1 MSLLITSSRQ
11 TEFDDVPVNGLEKP
25 ESYTNIMR
33 SPLLVDADSEI
44 AVVNIKCQRNGE
56 YVVGIRGLT
65 FGIYWGTELGS
76 TQILNTM
83 NSTNASYD
91 SILSKNRVVYVTIP
105 EGSYSKEQFVITL
118 NTEVNK
124 ICGQTFSNFG
134 GATVTGI
141 FDATRNLTGL
151 SFEFKQN
158 ASATDVSATLSAASV
173 ISTSNHIP
181 PDDLQQNGY
190 DNNGDLPYT
199 LTDDFTYTF
208 ATKTLTKGKD
218 GAGGVPSKIGSAVF
232 NKPLSSTSGVCEVD
246 FQNVSGNFRIG
257 LTRGFSAGTMPCP
270 LNFNFGTLEADT
282 EGNGYE
288 EFYDYVFQMDRDD
301 DDPED
306 ITDFNVAQSYFN
318 SANGGATTMSIIPS
332 ASYTGGSPPANA
344 SFEGVIGDDLR
355 LCNIRFTRYGEKIKI
370 EAFNKNADPSKVVTA
385 ILADFNL
392 ASLCPVN
399 LANDQLYL
407 KIELTDNSTAT
418 PDSVVITRFD
428 SDATNTSDVGP
439 NAPRNYGFD
448 EVVPSSDTVRQMVNE
463 ENEIVDWDVNDAF
476 ASLGY
481 RNPIVYSVAPT
492 YLDFNASFGQD
503 RKWVLVLDQSDPTD
517 RPSYQTRSLMM
528 RSDVSKT
535 LAFDKKIVKE
545 SVDKDATSTTN
556 DIIFKGQRNG
566 GLTGFQFA
574 SMFIR
579 FHATQQQSYNANTG
593 SISKIVY
600 ACPRFD
606 VNGSLDGALYYE
618 PNERVYIDMNN
629 PSALTLTNM
638 AIDIV
643 DVNERLIKDL
653 EGQTQINFHI
663 RKKSTGTART

>member
-56 YVVGIRGLT
+56 YVIGIRGLT
-65 FGIYWGTELGS
+65 FGIYWGTELS
-76 TQILNTM
+76 NSQILNTM

-118 NTEVNK
+118 NTEINK

-141 FDATRNLTGL
+141 FDATRNLAGL

-158 ASATDVSATLSAASV
+158 ASATDVAATLSAASV
-173 ISTSNHIP
+173 ISTLNHIP
-181 PDDLQQNGY
+181 PDFLQDQGY
-190 DNNGDLPYT
+190 DNGGNLPYT

-208 ATKTLTKGKD
+208 ATKTLTKGSD
-218 GAGGVPSKIGSAVF
+218 SSKVGCAVF
-232 NKPLSSTSGVCEVD
+232 SKPLSSTSGVCEVD

-257 LTRGFSAGTMPCP
+257 LTRGFSGGTMPCP
-270 LNFNFGTLEADT
+270 LNFNENTFEADK
-282 EGNGYE
+282 EGNFYD

-318 SANGGATTMSIIPS
+318 SANGGATTMSILPS

-407 KIELTDNSTAT
+407 KIELTDNGGAT
-418 PDSVVITRFD
+418 PDSVVVTRFD
-428 SDATNTSDVGP
+428 SDATNTEDVGP

-448 EVVPSSDTVRQMVNE
+448 EVVPSSDDARFLVNQ

-481 RNPIVYSVAPT
+481 RNPIVYSVPPT

-528 RSDVSKT
+528 RSNVSKN
-535 LAFDKKIVKE
+535 LGFDKTIIKE
-545 SVDKDATSTTN
+545 SVDKDTALSTTN
-556 DIIFKGQRNG
+556 DIFFKGQRNG
-566 GLTGFQFA
+566 GIDGFQFA

-579 FHATQQQSYNANTG
+579 FHACQQQSYNANTG

-606 VNGSLDGALYYE
+606 VNGSLDGPLYYE

-629 PSALTLTNM
+629 PSTLTLTNM

-643 DVNERLIKDL
+643 DVNERLITDL

>member
-11 TEFDDVPVNGLEKP
+11 AEFDDVPVNGLEKP

-56 YVVGIRGLT
+56 YQVGLRGLT
-65 FGIYWGTELGS
+65 FGIYWGTELA
-76 TQILNTM
+76 TPQVLNSMKGDYT
-83 NSTNASYD
+83 

-141 FDATRNLTGL
+141 FDATLNLVGL

-158 ASATDVSATLSAASV
+158 ASATDVAVTLSAQDV
-173 ISTSNHIP
+173 ISTSNYLP
-181 PDDLQQNGY
+181 PNFLQESGY
-190 DNNGDLPYT
+190 DNGDNLPYT
-199 LTDDFTYTF
+199 LTDDYTWTF
-208 ATKTLTKGKD
+208 SNKTLTKGKD
-218 GAGGVPSKIGSAVF
+218 GAGGDSSKVGCAVF
-232 NKPLSSTSGVCEVD
+232 SKPLSSTSGVCEVD

-257 LTRGFSAGTMPCP
+257 LTRGFSGGTMPCP
-270 LNFNFGTLEADT
+270 LNFNENTFEADKD
-282 EGNGYE
+282 GNRYD

-301 DDPED
+301 DDPEEVNNY
-306 ITDFNVAQSYFN
+306 NVAQSYFN
-318 SANGGATTMSIIPS
+318 SANGGATTMSILPN
-332 ASYTGGSPPANA
+332 ASYAGGSPPTNA
-344 SFEGVIGDDLR
+344 SFEGEIDDDLR

-370 EAFNKNADPSKVVTA
+370 EAFNKNADPTKVVTA

-399 LANDQLYL
+399 LGNDQLYL
-407 KIELTDNSTAT
+407 KIELTDNSTAVA
-418 PDSVVITRFD
+418 DSVVVTRFD
-428 SDATNTSDVGP
+428 SDATNTEDVGP

-448 EVVPSSDTVRQMVNE
+448 EVVPSSDTVREMVNE

-503 RKWVLVLDQSDPTD
+503 RKWVLVLDQSDPED

-528 RSDVSKT
+528 RSDVSKM
-535 LAFDKKIVKE
+535 LAFDKRIVKE

-566 GLTGFQFA
+566 GLSGFQSA

-606 VNGSLDGALYYE
+606 VNGSVDGPLYYE

-629 PSALTLTNM
+629 PSVLTLTNM

-643 DVNERLIKDL
+643 DVNERLITDL

>member
-1 MSLLITSSRQ
+1 MSLLVTSSRQ
-11 TEFDDVPVNGLEKP
+11 AEFDDVPVNGLEKP

-33 SPLLVDADSEI
+33 SPFLVDAESEI

-56 YVVGIRGLT
+56 YVVGNRGLT
-65 FGIYWGTELGS
+65 FGIYWGTELS
-76 TQILNTM
+76 NTQVLN
-83 NSTNASYD
+83 SLQSDYAD

-141 FDATRNLTGL
+141 FDGTLNLTGL

-158 ASATDVSATLSAASV
+158 ASATNVATALSAQSV
-173 ISTSNHIP
+173 ISTSNYIP
-181 PDDLQQNGY
+181 ANPLQESGY
-190 DNNGDLPYT
+190 DNGGDLPYD

-208 ATKTLTKGKD
+208 ATKTLKKGGDATKV
-218 GAGGVPSKIGSAVF
+218 ATAVF
-232 NKPLSSTSGVCEVD
+232 SKPLSSTSGVCEVD

-257 LTRGFSAGTMPCP
+257 LSRGFSGGTMPCP
-270 LNFNFGTLEADT
+270 LNFNFNTQQADKD
-282 EGNGYE
+282 GNRYA
-288 EFYDYVFQMDRDD
+288 EFYDYVFQMDRNGNN
-301 DDPED
+301 PAD
-306 ITDFNVAQSYFN
+306 IKDFNVAQSYFN
-318 SANGGATTMSIIPS
+318 SANGGATTMSIFTS
-332 ASYTGGSPPANA
+332 ASYAGGAPPANG
-344 SFEGVIGDDLR
+344 SFEGAIADDVR
-355 LCNIRFTRYGEKIKI
+355 LCNIRFTRFGEKIKI

-385 ILADFNL
+385 VLADFNL

-399 LANDQLYL
+399 LGNDQLYL
-407 KIELTDNSTAT
+407 KIELTDNGVAT
-418 PDSVVITRFD
+418 KDSVVVTRFD
-428 SDATNTSDVGP
+428 SNATNTADVGP

-448 EVVPSSDTVRQMVNE
+448 EVIPSSDTVREMVNE
-463 ENEIVDWDVNDAF
+463 ENEKVDWDVNDAF
-476 ASLGY
+476 ASLEY
-481 RNPIVYSVAPT
+481 RDPIVYSVAPT
-492 YLDFNASFGQD
+492 YLDFNASFGQN
-503 RKWVLVLDQSDPTD
+503 RKWVLVLDQSNNED
-517 RPSYQTRSLMM
+517 RPSYQTLSVMM
-528 RSDVSKT
+528 RSNVSKK
-535 LAFDKKIVKE
+535 LGFDKRIVKE
-545 SVDKDATSTTN
+545 SVDKDASSTTN

-566 GLTGFQFA
+566 GLNGFQFA

-643 DVNERLIKDL
+643 DVNERLITDL

-663 RKKSTGTART
+663 RKKSTGSART

>member
-11 TEFDDVPVNGLEKP
+11 AEFHDDLQVADNGLEQP
-25 ESYTNIMR
+25 NSYTNIMR

-44 AVVNIKCQRNGE
+44 AVVNIKCQRDGKIH
-56 YVVGIRGLT
+56 VGIRGLT
-65 FGIYWGTELGS
+65 FGVYWGNELADGKF
-76 TQILNTM
+76 LN
-83 NSTNASYD
+83 SYGELMAPRAD
-91 SILSKNRVVYVTIP
+91 SILSKNRVVYVKI
-105 EGSYSKEQFVITL
+105 SKGVYTKKEFIDVL
-118 NTEVNK
+118 NDQVNK

-134 GATVTGI
+134 GASVTGI
-141 FDATRNLTGL
+141 YDATINLTGL

-158 ASATDVSATLSAASV
+158 ASATDVSSTLSAQDV
-173 ISTSNHIP
+173 ITTSNHIP
-181 PDDLQQNGY
+181 PDTLQDAGY
-190 DNNGDLPYT
+190 LAEGNLPYL
-199 LTDDFTYTF
+199 LTDDYVWTF
-208 ATKTLTKGKD
+208 ANKRMTKGTDTTKD
-218 GAGGVPSKIGSAVF
+218 GCAVF
-232 NKPLSSTSGVCEVD
+232 SKPLSSTSGVCEVD
-246 FQNVSGNFRIG
+246 FQNVSGNFKIG
-257 LTRGFSAGTMPCP
+257 LTRGFSGGTMPCP
-270 LNFNFGTLEADT
+270 LNFNAGTEEADQV
-282 EGNGYE
+282 GNGYT
-288 EFYDYVFQMDRDD
+288 EFYDYVFQMDRSLNNPATVDNY
-301 DDPED
+301 
-306 ITDFNVAQSYFN
+306 NVAQSYFN
-318 SANGGATTMSIIPS
+318 SAYVEGELGTTTMSVLGNG
-332 ASYTGGSPPANA
+332 SYAGGSPPPNA

-407 KIELTDNSTAT
+407 KIDLAATA
-418 PDSVVITRFD
+418 DYVVINQFD

-439 NAPRNYGFD
+439 NAPRNYGYD
-448 EVVPSSDTVRQMVNE
+448 DIYTSSDIVREQVNHQ
-463 ENEIVDWDVNDAF
+463 NAIVDWDVNDAF
-476 ASLGY
+476 ASKQYNL
-481 RNPIVYSVAPT
+481 PIVYVDAPT
-492 YLDFNASFGQD
+492 YQDFNASFGQD
-503 RKWVLVLDQSDPTD
+503 RKWVLVLDKDD
-517 RPSYQTRSLMM
+517 NYQTWGIPNN
-528 RSDVSKT
+528 VSAMLGFTKR
-535 LAFDKKIVKE
+535 IIKE
-545 SVDKDATSTTN
+545 SVDKDASSTTN
-556 DIIFKGQRNG
+556 DIIFKGQRAG
-566 GLTGFQFA
+566 GLQLNSQFL

-629 PSALTLTNM
+629 PSAITLTNM

-643 DVNERLIKDL
+643 DVNERLIENL